1 MTLVHILLAL
11 VGRHPQS
18 GYELWKWLEVEG
30 RFLRA
35 RADRSQ
41 IYRTLARLTDDGL
54 VCHTVAESRTGPDAK
69 IHRLTPAGVDALLAW
84 VASPYEPGTSWQASD
99 FMARFLLA
107 GPLRPDSLLG
117 LLDAEIEA
125 RTAQVVQF
133 RDRDRAFDSAG
144 GLVTDPALAR
154 LLADDVHRFGTSQ
167 IDHWLGWLH
176 QERARLVHR
185 LGNPGPGDA
194 FVSPQ
199 LGLT

>member
-69 IHRLTPAGVDALLAW
+69 IHRLTPAGVEALLAW
-84 VASPYEPGTSWQASD
+84 VASPYEPGTSWQARSLQ
-99 FMARFLLA
+99 AAPCPPSPGGGRRGSL
-107 GPLRPDSLLG
+107 GPSSRWAPSQASG
-117 LLDAEIEA
+117 PTPETPSGR
-125 RTAQVVQF
+125 RTVCG
-133 RDRDRAFDSAG
+133 SEG
-144 GLVTDPALAR
+144 
-154 LLADDVHRFGTSQ
+154 
-167 IDHWLGWLH
+167 
-176 QERARLVHR
+176 
-185 LGNPGPGDA
+185 
-194 FVSPQ
+194 
-199 LGLT
+199 